1 MRTTVL
7 TSFAAV
13 ALTLS
18 AIGCDSK
25 PAPAA
30 QPAAAA
36 APVAAPTPEPAKPA
50 ETKLA
55 AAEPA
60 KADADGEEG
69 CIYKDADK
77 PHEEAGCPHGGAAE
91 AAPASTTPGHF
102 GQVFAL
108 KETKPLSTVLAS
120 AKAGLKDPVQVS
132 GEVDSVCQKKGC
144 WLVVKDGEA
153 QARVLMK
160 DHAFTIPMDTKGKPV
175 VVEGTIEAR
184 TFNEAQVKHL
194 EKDAGKDPASVSG
207 ERTEYVLT
215 ATAVELKNS

>member
-1 MRTTVL
+1 MRITCLNPLALALVL
-7 TSFAAV
+7 AA
-13 ALTLS
+13 
-18 AIGCDSK
+18 GCNNA

-30 QPAAAA
+30 AAKPVEAKV
-36 APVAAPTPEPAKPA
+36 VAAEPAKPA
-50 ETKLA
+50 EVKVA

-60 KADADGEEG
+60 KSAEDEEEG
-69 CIYKDADK
+69 CIYKDAAK
-77 PHEEAGCPHGGAAE
+77 EKHEEAGCPHGGGGE
-91 AAPASTTPGHF
+91 AAPGSTTPGHF
-102 GQVFAL
+102 GAVFAL
-108 KETKPLSTVLAS
+108 KDNKPLSQVLAS
-120 AKAGLKDPVQVS
+120 AKAGLTDPVQVT
-132 GEVDSVCQKKGC
+132 GEVESVCQKKGC

-194 EKDAGKDPASVSG
+194 EKDAGKDPAAVSG

-215 ATAVELKNS
+215 ATAIELKNS

>member
-1 MRTTVL
+1 MRITCLNSLALALVL
-7 TSFAAV
+7 AA
-13 ALTLS
+13 
-18 AIGCDSK
+18 GCNNA

-30 QPAAAA
+30 AA
-36 APVAAPTPEPAKPA
+36 AKPA
-50 ETKLA
+50 ETKPAEAKPAEVKPAEVKVA

-60 KADADGEEG
+60 KSAEDEEG
-69 CIYKDADK
+69 CIYKDAAK
-77 PHEEAGCPHGGAAE
+77 EKHEEAGCPHGGGGE
-91 AAPASTTPGHF
+91 AAPGSTTPGHF
-102 GQVFAL
+102 GAVFAL
-108 KETKPLSTVLAS
+108 KDNKPLSQVLAS
-120 AKAGLKDPVQVS
+120 AKAGLKDPVQVT
-132 GEVDSVCQKKGC
+132 GEVESVCQKKGC

-194 EKDAGKDPASVSG
+194 EKDAGKDPAAVSG

>member
-1 MRTTVL
+1 MRITVL
-7 TSFAAV
+7 SPLVAAL
-13 ALTLS
+13 ALLP

-25 PAPAA
+25 PAAEPT
-30 QPAAAA
+30 PVAA
-36 APVAAPTPEPAKPA
+36 APVATPEPAKPA

-60 KADADGEEG
+60 HAEADDG
-69 CIYKDADK
+69 CIYKDAAK
-77 PHEEAGCPHGGAAE
+77 PHTEEEGCPSPD
-91 AAPASTTPGHF
+91 APVSTTPGHF

-108 KETKPLSTVLAS
+108 KETKPLSSVLAS

-160 DHAFTIPMDTKGKPV
+160 DHAFTVPMDTKGKPV

-194 EKDAGKDPASVSG
+194 EKDAGKDPATVSG

>member
-1 MRTTVL
+1 MRITCLNSLALALVL
-7 TSFAAV
+7 AA
-13 ALTLS
+13 
-18 AIGCDSK
+18 GCNNA

-30 QPAAAA
+30 
-36 APVAAPTPEPAKPA
+36 EAKPA
-50 ETKLA
+50 EAKPAEAKPAEAKPEVKVA

-60 KADADGEEG
+60 KSAEDEEG
-69 CIYKDADK
+69 CIYKDAAK
-77 PHEEAGCPHGGAAE
+77 EPHEEAGCPHGDGGE
-91 AAPASTTPGHF
+91 AAPGSTTPGHF
-102 GQVFAL
+102 GAVFAL
-108 KETKPLSTVLAS
+108 KDNKPLSQVLAS
-120 AKAGLKDPVQVS
+120 AKAGLKDPVQVT
-132 GEVDSVCQKKGC
+132 GEVESVCQKKGC

-194 EKDAGKDPASVSG
+194 EKDAGKDPAAVSG

-215 ATAVELKNS
+215 ATAIKLKNS

>member
-1 MRTTVL
+1 MRITVL
-7 TSFAAV
+7 TSLVAAL
-13 ALTLS
+13 ALLP

-25 PAPAA
+25 PAEATPA
-30 QPAAAA
+30 PATATAA
-36 APVAAPTPEPAKPA
+36 APVAAPVAPA
-50 ETKLA
+50 EVKVA

-60 KADADGEEG
+60 AAEADDG
-69 CIYKDADK
+69 CIYKDEK
-77 PHEEAGCPHGGAAE
+77 PHDEQGCPSPD
-91 AAPASTTPGHF
+91 APASTTPGHF

-108 KETKPLSTVLAS
+108 KETKPLSAVLAS

-175 VVEGTIEAR
+175 IVEGTIEAR

-194 EKDAGKDPASVSG
+194 EKDAGKDPATVSG